1 MYVSRITTNYL
12 NNSIISNINNN
23 RDILLGM
30 QEQFI
35 SGNKVNKPS
44 DNPGAASGIMNT
56 NTYLSKMETYLSNV
70 KGAYEEASASDN
82 VLDSIITKLQRAK
95 DLATQGS
102 QELNQSEQLQM
113 LGAEIEEIMK
123 SVAQLANTQY
133 NSKYIYS
140 GINTKTA
147 AYSTVDGEYIYQGE
161 TSTAEKDQRFIQ
173 IDDNMNIS
181 VSPLGKDLFGEYYTD
196 PDNPDNKIA
205 TGALGDLG
213 ILRDAMMAEPPDYE
227 TVRESID
234 KLEDDVQHILTY
246 RTELGNTMQTLTM
259 MENKYEDLKISYT
272 NQKSNLQDVDL
283 VGLSS
288 DLTYQQMVLQASLS
302 IGQQMMQP
310 SLLNYM

>member
-44 DNPGAASGIMNT
+44 DNPGAAAGIMNT

-70 KGAYEEASASDN
+70 KGAYEEASASDS

-147 AYSTVDGEYIYQGE
+147 AYSTADGEYIYQGE

-227 TVRESID
+227 TVRESIN

-302 IGQQMMQP
+302 VGQQMMQP

>member
-44 DNPGAASGIMNT
+44 DNPGAASGIMST

-82 VLDSIITKLQRAK
+82 VLDSIITNLQRAK

-113 LGAEIEEIMK
+113 LGTEIEEIMK

-302 IGQQMMQP
+302 VGQQMMQP

>member
-1 MYVSRITTNYL
+1 MYVSRITTGYL

-30 QEQFI
+30 QEQLI

-44 DNPGAASGIMNT
+44 DNPGAASSIMNT

-70 KGAYEEASASDN
+70 KGAYEEATASDN
-82 VLDSIITKLQRAK
+82 VLDSVITNLQRAK

-102 QELNQSEQLQM
+102 QELNLSDQLQM
-113 LGAEIEEIMK
+113 IGTEIDEMMRGI
-123 SVAQLANTQY
+123 AQLANTQY

-147 AYSTVDGEYIYQGE
+147 AYSTENGEFKYQGE
-161 TSTAEKDQRFIQ
+161 ISTEERDQRLIQ
-173 IDDNMNIS
+173 IDDNMNIC
-181 VSPLGKDLFGEYYTD
+181 VNPLGNNLFGEYYTD
-196 PDNPDNKIA
+196 PNDPNNKVA

-213 ILRDAMMAEPPDYE
+213 ILRDALMAEPPDYE
-227 TVRESID
+227 TVRASID
-234 KLEDDVQHILTY
+234 KLEDDVQHVLTY

-272 NQKSNLQDVDL
+272 NQKSDLQDVDL

-302 IGQQMMQP
+302 VGQQMMQP

>member
-44 DNPGAASGIMNT
+44 DNPGAASGIMST

-82 VLDSIITKLQRAK
+82 VLDSIITNLQRAK

-113 LGAEIEEIMK
+113 LGTEIEEIMK

-161 TSTAEKDQRFIQ
+161 TSTAEKYQRFIQ

>member
-44 DNPGAASGIMNT
+44 DNPGAASGIMST

-82 VLDSIITKLQRAK
+82 VLDSIITNLQRAK

-113 LGAEIEEIMK
+113 LGTEIEEIMK

-181 VSPLGKDLFGEYYTD
+181 VSPLGNDLFGEYYTD

-227 TVRESID
+227 TVRESIN

-302 IGQQMMQP
+302 VGQQMMQP

>member
-44 DNPGAASGIMNT
+44 DNPGAASGIMST

-70 KGAYEEASASDN
+70 KGAYEEASVSDN
-82 VLDSIITKLQRAK
+82 VLDSIITNLQRAK

-113 LGAEIEEIMK
+113 LGTEIEEIMK

-147 AYSTVDGEYIYQGE
+147 AYSTADGEYIYHGE

>member
-1 MYVSRITTNYL
+1 
-12 NNSIISNINNN
+12 
-23 RDILLGM
+23 M

-44 DNPGAASGIMNT
+44 DNPGAASGIMST

-82 VLDSIITKLQRAK
+82 VLDSIITNLQRAK

-113 LGAEIEEIMK
+113 LGTEIEEIMK

>member
-44 DNPGAASGIMNT
+44 DNPGAASGIMN
-56 NTYLSKMETYLSNV
+56 LSNV

-82 VLDSIITKLQRAK
+82 VLDSIITNLQRAK

-113 LGAEIEEIMK
+113 LGTEIEEIMK

-147 AYSTVDGEYIYQGE
+147 AYST
-161 TSTAEKDQRFIQ
+161 
-173 IDDNMNIS
+173 
-181 VSPLGKDLFGEYYTD
+181 
-196 PDNPDNKIA
+196 
-205 TGALGDLG
+205 
-213 ILRDAMMAEPPDYE
+213 AM
-227 TVRESID
+227 I
-234 KLEDDVQHILTY
+234 I
-246 RTELGNTMQTLTM
+246 
-259 MENKYEDLKISYT
+259 
-272 NQKSNLQDVDL
+272 
-283 VGLSS
+283 
-288 DLTYQQMVLQASLS
+288 
-302 IGQQMMQP
+302 
-310 SLLNYM
+310 

>member
-44 DNPGAASGIMNT
+44 DNPGAASGIMST

-82 VLDSIITKLQRAK
+82 VLDSIITNLQRAK

-113 LGAEIEEIMK
+113 LGTEIEEIMK

>member
-1 MYVSRITTNYL
+1 MYVSRITTSYL

-82 VLDSIITKLQRAK
+82 VLDSIITNLQRAK

-113 LGAEIEEIMK
+113 LGTEIEEIMK

-227 TVRESID
+227 TVRESIN

-302 IGQQMMQP
+302 VGQQMMQP

>member
-44 DNPGAASGIMNT
+44 DNPGAASGIMST

-82 VLDSIITKLQRAK
+82 VLDSIITNLQRAK

-113 LGAEIEEIMK
+113 LGTEIEEIMK

-181 VSPLGKDLFGEYYTD
+181 VSSLGKDLFGEYYTD